1 MAKALLGHVNS
12 NARTT
17 SVLAAD
23 NRRLRRRVVELE
35 SLVLRLQADNDRLAA
50 AARDEQLGVEDLES
64 LVLRLQADNDR
75 LAAAVRDDRLAAED
89 LQPV

>member
-12 NARTT
+12 DARTT
-17 SVLAAD
+17 SVLAVE
-23 NRRLRRRVVELE
+23 NRRLRRR
-35 SLVLRLQADNDRLAA
+35 
-50 AARDEQLGVEDLES
+50 VEDLES

-75 LAAAVRDDRLAAED
+75 LAAAVRDDRLVAED

>member
-1 MAKALLGHVNS
+1 MAKALLGHLNS
-12 NARTT
+12 DARTT
-17 SVLAAD
+17 SVLAVE
-23 NRRLRRRVVELE
+23 NRRLRRRV
-35 SLVLRLQADNDRLAA
+35 
-50 AARDEQLGVEDLES
+50 EDLET

>member
-12 NARTT
+12 DARTT
-17 SVLAAD
+17 SVLAVE
-23 NRRLRRRVVELE
+23 NRRLRRR
-35 SLVLRLQADNDRLAA
+35 
-50 AARDEQLGVEDLES
+50 VEDLES

-75 LAAAVRDDRLAAED
+75 LAAAVRDERLAAED

>member
-12 NARTT
+12 DARTT
-17 SVLAAD
+17 SVLAVE
-23 NRRLRRRVVELE
+23 NRRLRRR
-35 SLVLRLQADNDRLAA
+35 
-50 AARDEQLGVEDLES
+50 VEDLES

-75 LAAAVRDDRLAAED
+75 LAASVRDDRLAAED

>member
-12 NARTT
+12 DVRTT
-17 SVLAAD
+17 SVLAVE
-23 NRRLRRRVVELE
+23 NRRLRRR
-35 SLVLRLQADNDRLAA
+35 
-50 AARDEQLGVEDLES
+50 VEDLES

>member
-17 SVLAAD
+17 SVLAVE
-23 NRRLRRRVVELE
+23 NRRLRRR
-35 SLVLRLQADNDRLAA
+35 
-50 AARDEQLGVEDLES
+50 VEDLES

-75 LAAAVRDDRLAAED
+75 LAAAVRDDRLAAEG